1 MKLVGR
7 KAEFRNAAVLV
18 LGLLISAVAVS
29 KLQHPATPAPDRE
42 ELRASLL
49 FVGLPL
55 VGLGGWLIYAERSQ
69 ARRQQ
74 QISLQDSFFQLLK
87 KNRGYINVMQFSI
100 ASGLDG
106 KLAKA
111 YLDERALEFNA
122 DYDVS
127 EVGNITYYFE
137 LESADLAI
145 SRTTAG
151 TTAGTTAES
160 PRS

>member
-18 LGLLISAVAVS
+18 LGLLISSVAVS
-29 KLQHPATPAPDRE
+29 KLQHPATPAQDRE

-49 FVGLPL
+49 FVGPPL
-55 VGLGGWLIYAERSQ
+55 LGLGGWLIYFE
-69 ARRQQ
+69 RRQAQ
-74 QISLQDSFFQLLK
+74 QQQQMSLQDSFFQLLK
-87 KNRGYINVMQFSI
+87 KNRGYINVIQFSI

-111 YLDERALEFNA
+111 YLDKRALEFNA

-145 SRTTAG
+145 SRAA
-151 TTAGTTAES
+151 AGTTAES
-160 PRS
+160 ARL